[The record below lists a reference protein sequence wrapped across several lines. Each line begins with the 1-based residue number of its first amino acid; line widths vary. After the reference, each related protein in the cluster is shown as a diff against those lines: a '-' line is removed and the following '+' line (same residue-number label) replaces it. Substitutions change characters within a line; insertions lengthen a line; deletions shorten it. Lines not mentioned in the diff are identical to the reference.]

1 MGPFLNTTIPSTS
14 KTSTNLLAG
23 RHSMQQQY
31 TYWQG
36 EHLRTSQAMPN
47 LLLDHECLGHPALL
61 SAKLQVTWV
70 SCH

>member
-1 MGPFLNTTIPSTS
+1 
-14 KTSTNLLAG
+14 
-23 RHSMQQQY
+23 MQQQY

-70 SCH
+70 SWH